1 MLKTI
6 TDGSFVSLPKR
17 RRGGSRGVE
26 LVGIFHLS
34 FRLVGL
40 FQNIAK
46 KKKKKKEDSASAS
59 AFLAFATAPFSAE
72 VRRADAFDLQQ
83 EQAGQARAELAAGL
97 EEVRGDLRDARE
109 QLDGQAQV
117 KIYRKI
123 FSDVF
128 RRLHNS

>member
-1 MLKTI
+1 M
-6 TDGSFVSLPKR
+6 
-17 RRGGSRGVE
+17 
-26 LVGIFHLS
+26 GIFHLS

-40 FQNIAK
+40 FQNSAK
-46 KKKKKKEDSASAS
+46 KKKKKKEDSASA
-59 AFLAFATAPFSAE
+59 FLAFVTAPFSAE

-109 QLDGQAQV
+109 QLDAQAQV
-117 KIYRKI
+117 KIYGKI